1 MNFMNFMNL
10 QELYDTTY
18 QAELERVES
27 KYDSLPNPVVISL
40 CGSLM
45 SIEAITIFSILFP
58 QGMMAALVGAA
69 LPLSFLSGIA
79 YLYADFFELP
89 EAYQKLV
96 DEYTS
101 ILQKNV
107 GLDDETADS

>member
-1 MNFMNFMNL
+1 MNL
-10 QELYDTTY
+10 QEFYDTTY

-27 KYDSLPNPVVISL
+27 KFDSLPNPVVKSI
-40 CGSLM
+40 CGGLM

-58 QGMMAALVGAA
+58 NGILAALVGAA
-69 LPLSFLSGIA
+69 LPISLLLGIA
-79 YLYADFFELP
+79 YLSADFFELP

-101 ILQKNV
+101 ILQKNI
-107 GLDDETADS
+107 GLDYETADS